1 MSWTY
6 VQNTLMENKLMK
18 RFMKKNCKRQIKH
31 NLGSKKE
38 QRKNA
43 DKLYVNWKGYD
54 NRFNSWIDK
63 KRQYK

>member
-1 MSWTY
+1 
-6 VQNTLMENKLMK
+6 MEKKLMK

-54 NRFNSWIDK
+54 NQFNSWIDK